1 MRTLAGAALALAA
14 LGAAATAQAAEPGY
28 ATANVNIRTGP
39 DIDFPSIGV
48 IPEGD
53 PIRVQGC
60 LRDESWCDVKWGP
73 DRGWVYSE
81 YLAFEYRGE
90 MVPLLDVGLS
100 VYDIPFVRFSAR
112 DYWGRYYVGR
122 PWYKNRDR
130 WYGFKVRPRRG
141 WNAPPPGKRNPGW
154 WRKGYNAPKGMRAPD
169 RNWKGKRRDDR
180 GDRRDGRRDDRGDD
194 RRGDRRDDR
203 RGDRGGDHRG
213 GDHRGGDNRGG
224 DHRGG
229 GRGDRH

>member
-14 LGAAATAQAAEPGY
+14 LGAAATVQAAEPGY

-48 IPEGD
+48 IPEGE
-53 PIRVQGC
+53 PIYVRGC

-81 YLAFEYRGE
+81 YIAFEYRGE

-100 VYDIPFVRFSAR
+100 VYDIPFVRFVAR
-112 DYWGRYYVGR
+112 DYWDRYYVGR

-130 WYGFKVRPRRG
+130 WYGFKVRPRRDWRG
-141 WNAPPPGKRNPGW
+141 PPPGKRNPGW
-154 WRKGYNAPKGMRAPD
+154 WRKGYSAPKGMRAPPD
-169 RNWKGKRRDDR
+169 RGWKRPRRDDR
-180 GDRRDGRRDDRGDD
+180 YDRRDDRRDGRRDDR
-194 RRGDRRDDR
+194 RDER

-213 GDHRGGDNRGG
+213 G
-224 DHRGG
+224 GG
-229 GRGDRH
+229 GPR